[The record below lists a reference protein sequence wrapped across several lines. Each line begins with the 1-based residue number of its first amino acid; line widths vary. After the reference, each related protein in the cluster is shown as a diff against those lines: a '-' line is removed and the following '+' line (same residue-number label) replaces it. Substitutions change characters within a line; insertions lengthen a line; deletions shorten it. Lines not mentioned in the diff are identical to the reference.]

1 MSPPCDL
8 HRFPR
13 PPRDTGYGLH
23 WCPGLSLLS
32 REQVVE
38 KWLPRLAELGATWVT
53 FTEAREA
60 LALAEPLRAAGIMPI
75 VCLERPQPDAPLD
88 PETLA
93 LVDDL
98 LRAGVVYLELGRR
111 PDAPQRWPHQI
122 PQDARHRVALALAQ
136 DLEAIL
142 ERGGLPGLPAT
153 EPTPEWDLVGALL
166 DLGREDLLAG
176 PVWQAVHNRPGNRP
190 PDYPHDPVNQDGLP
204 VTPALYRT
212 LAQEGGP
219 TDPWQ
224 GRTRSQVNALRRR
237 EARRGRPGPVGLDTP
252 CWRSYQEVAHT
263 TQARLGRPL
272 PLIATVTGY
281 QVGDATDPRYPAVT
295 PRLHMALTLELCRIL
310 MGSSR
315 RYPRAPEFLLA
326 ATFWLLA
333 GQAIQSARE
342 VPEEAAWFSPR
353 WPGGHLPVV
362 DALAQEPK
370 LPREAPEVPLP
381 SGEPHAVVVSSG
393 SPAGRPNRRATL
405 HGHVRGG
412 SGAVLYLVRAD
423 GLLWRT
429 LARADGSYRFVD
441 LDPGLYT
448 VWVHEPRG
456 SRQPR
461 IELRGGES
469 ARVDLRVDGWGHER
483 VPDPSGPDAHLE
495 CWVELPA
502 HALREGMPAL
512 RVSRPG
518 EEPRVVPMVR
528 QSGRREAMG
537 TVGPLSPTT
546 YRVELIGL
554 TDPYAADGS
563 AAPLQVKVAVPA
575 RGTIRLRFVFSSPS
589 PRWPRRSTVVAQVRP
604 AGAEQAVVL
613 VDEREEMRRAVTD
626 AEGTVAFA
634 DLPPGAY
641 ALHLAEAPQVG
652 RPRLGLDGENTVAAI
667 LELPPEMCPPPRAP
681 RGEIVCQVEDA
692 RVQEASLLGE
702 DGVAWTQRLEQGKT
716 VFGRLRP
723 GVYTLVAG
731 LHVQPGLRVRPDQ
744 RTVVTFPNP
753 GPGWTV
759 DQRTQERA
767 AGEKD
772 AALVVE
778 VPGRRGWPVRV
789 HSPDGAV
796 RQGVIGED
804 QARPWLWTAHGLS
817 PGTYRVEVFGI
828 PVAARVTLA
837 PGRVVWVAFRRLL
850 SPPPP
855 RIQTSPLM

>member
-1 MSPPCDL
+1 MTPAFDPHL
-8 HRFPR
+8 FPR

-23 WCPGLSLLS
+23 WCPGLSLLP

-38 KWLPRLAELGATWVT
+38 EWLPRLVHLGASWVT
-53 FTEAREA
+53 FTEPREA
-60 LALAEPLRAAGIMPI
+60 LALADPLRNAGIMPI
-75 VCLERPQPDAPLD
+75 VCLERPQPDVPLD

-98 LRAGVVYLELGRR
+98 LRAGVVYFELGRR
-111 PDAPQRWPHQI
+111 PDVPQRWPHEV
-122 PQDARHRVALALAQ
+122 PQDARHRVAQALAQ

-153 EPTPEWDLVGALL
+153 EPTPDWDLVGALL

-176 PVWQAVHNRPGNRP
+176 PVWQAVHNWPGNRP
-190 PDYPHDPVNQDGLP
+190 PDYPNDPVNQDGLP
-204 VTPALYRT
+204 VTPALYHT
-212 LAQEGGP
+212 LVREGWSG
-219 TDPWQ
+219 DPWQ

-237 EARRGRPGPVGLDTP
+237 EARHGRPGPLDLP
-252 CWRSYQEVAHT
+252 CWSSYQEVAHT
-263 TQARLGRPL
+263 TQTRLGRPL

-281 QVGDATDPRYPAVT
+281 RVGDATDPRYPAVT

-310 MGSSR
+310 MGTSR
-315 RYPRAPEFLLA
+315 RYPPAPDLLLA

-342 VPEEAAWFSPR
+342 VSEEAAWFSPR

-370 LPREAPEVPLP
+370 LPRGTGEAPAP
-381 SGEPHAVVVSSG
+381 SGGPHAVVVSSG
-393 SPAGRPNRRATL
+393 PPSGQSSRRATI

-412 SGAVLYLVRAD
+412 SGAVLYLVRSD
-423 GLLWRT
+423 GLLLRT

-441 LDPGLYT
+441 LDPGVYT

-461 IELRGGES
+461 VELRGGES
-469 ARVDLRVDGWGHER
+469 ARIDLRVDGWGHER
-483 VPDPSGPDAHLE
+483 SQDPGGPDAHLE
-495 CWVELPA
+495 CLVELPA

-528 QSGRREAMG
+528 QSSRREAMG

-554 TDPYAADGS
+554 TDPYAAEPS
-563 AAPLQVKVAVPA
+563 APLQVEVPVPA
-575 RGTIRLRFVFSSPS
+575 RGTLRIRFVFSPPS
-589 PRWPRRSTVVAQVRP
+589 PRLPQRSTVVVQVRP
-604 AGAEQAVVL
+604 TGPGQTVVL
-613 VDEREEMRRAVTD
+613 VDEREEIRKADTD
-626 AEGTVAFA
+626 AEGTATFA
-634 DLPPGAY
+634 DLAPGAY
-641 ALHLAEAPQVG
+641 ALHLAEVPQVG
-652 RPRLGLDGENTVAAI
+652 HPRLGLDGENTVAVI
-667 LELPPEMCPPPRAP
+667 LELPPEMRPAPRAP

-692 RVQEASLLGE
+692 RVREASLLGE
-702 DGVAWTQRLEQGKT
+702 DGVAWTQRLEQGQT
-716 VFGRLRP
+716 VFSRLRP

-731 LHVQPGLRVRPDQ
+731 PHVQPGLRVRPDQ
-744 RTVVTFPNP
+744 RVVVTFPNP

-759 DQRTQERA
+759 DQMAQERA
-767 AGEKD
+767 AGED
-772 AALVVE
+772 GAALVVE

-789 HSPDGAV
+789 RGPDGAV
-796 RQGVIGED
+796 RKGVIGED
-804 QARPWLWTAHGLS
+804 QARPWLWTANGLP
-817 PGTYRVEVFGI
+817 PGTYQVEVFGI

-837 PGRVVWVAFRRLL
+837 PGRVMWVAFRRLL